1 MNVTYV
7 AARNT
12 RPGKSQRPRRVS
24 EDRSLLCMRSAGR
37 AEPPGA
43 GPLDGPGAPSA
54 ALRTRMLFAASA
66 FSFVFVRNI
75 VNVRYH
81 GRRQSYS
88 RMSRQQG
95 VHRTCGTNTT
105 RAGCHTG
112 PRTALALA
120 LLTGHTFAATRRQRS
135 WYTQHREL
143 VYTAAAA
150 AAAAK
155 SVKRRKVTTPRSAS
169 GTFLSA
175 RDKQHARACVCVCA
189 DGASCCAALHGRR
202 RSTGLK
208 PRLHFIFLLRVA
220 ADHGARG
227 VHTAMPQGAPCRV
240 PLRSESAF
248 GVHAR
253 DWKRAAAA
261 LNTST
266 YKHTCELLSE
276 HSMPGGM
283 AVRLRPW
290 GTMRA
295 LS

>member
-1 MNVTYV
+1 VGRTL
-7 AARNT
+7 
-12 RPGKSQRPRRVS
+12 RV
-24 EDRSLLCMRSAGR
+24 
-37 AEPPGA
+37 
-43 GPLDGPGAPSA
+43 
-54 ALRTRMLFAASA
+54 
-66 FSFVFVRNI
+66 
-75 VNVRYH
+75 
-81 GRRQSYS
+81 Q
-88 RMSRQQG
+88 
-95 VHRTCGTNTT
+95 
-105 RAGCHTG
+105 
-112 PRTALALA
+112 
-120 LLTGHTFAATRRQRS
+120 AATLVHAQLWHLPCSLATRLRLHGASGS

-175 RDKQHARACVCVCA
+175 REQTTRASVCVCVCVCA
-189 DGASCCAALHGRR
+189 HGASCCAALHGRR
-202 RSTGLK
+202 RSTGLD
-208 PRLHFIFLLRVA
+208 HGFICFFSEVA
-220 ADHGARG
+220 AGHGARG

-253 DWKRAAAA
+253 DWKRAAPA

-276 HSMPGGM
+276 HSMPGEM